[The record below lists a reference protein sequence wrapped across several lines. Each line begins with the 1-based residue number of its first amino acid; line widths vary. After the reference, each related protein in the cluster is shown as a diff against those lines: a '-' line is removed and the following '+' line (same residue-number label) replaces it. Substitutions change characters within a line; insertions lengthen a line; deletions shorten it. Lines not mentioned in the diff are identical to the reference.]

1 MRANVFV
8 FYPNKPDCCGF
19 GMYCSHK
26 DGCLYEMDGRK
37 SFPINHGATTPE
49 TLLQDACAV
58 IKEFLERD
66 PGESGFAVTALAAT
80 ESD

>member
-1 MRANVFV
+1 
-8 FYPNKPDCCGF
+8 
-19 GMYCSHK
+19 
-26 DGCLYEMDGRK
+26 
-37 SFPINHGATTPE
+37 
-49 TLLQDACAV
+49 V